1 MQKAEDKK
9 TVDYNDFWLIKN
21 NPLSKTGVFP
31 YLGSQISPELEAD
44 KIYMVYR
51 PEEELSR
58 PEVLETFKLIPITD
72 EHTMLGT
79 GAGMMPAEEKGVHG
93 VTGENPEYHDGLI
106 TCDIKIYSE
115 QLKQEIENGKKDLSV
130 GYFCRYELMPG
141 VCNGQPYDA
150 IQRDIKVNHIAL
162 VDEGRMGKDVRVM
175 DSNINIKPL
184 KEKTDM
190 EENKTCDEDKREI
203 LREADAIAMKP
214 ASEFEGGE
222 EEKFRTLTKK
232 LEELSYKPSET
243 GSNDE
248 DPEIKEG
255 EDEDAGN
262 GEAETKKSDEDNKS
276 SESQANDED
285 EDEKSEEEKKD
296 DKSIS
301 MDEAVKYFARRD
313 ELVAKIRPIIGDN
326 VNYGKMTIKEVV
338 KYACDKLSLKN
349 SEDALRGYIKAKSE
363 IRKAAPAMDA
373 MPEKSDTIRQYVKG
387 E

>member
-21 NPLSKTGVFP
+21 NPLSKVGVFP
-31 YLGSQISPELEAD
+31 YLGSQISPDLEPD

-79 GAGMMPAEEKGVHG
+79 GAGMMPAEKKGVHG
-93 VTGENPEYHDGLI
+93 VTGENSEYHNGLI

-130 GYFCRYELMPG
+130 GYFCRYELTPG
-141 VCNGQPYDA
+141 VYNGQPYDA

-190 EENKTCDEDKREI
+190 EENKACDED
-203 LREADAIAMKP
+203 
-214 ASEFEGGE
+214 
-222 EEKFRTLTKK
+222 
-232 LEELSYKPSET
+232 
-243 GSNDE
+243 
-248 DPEIKEG
+248 
-255 EDEDAGN
+255 
-262 GEAETKKSDEDNKS
+262 
-276 SESQANDED
+276 
-285 EDEKSEEEKKD
+285 
-296 DKSIS
+296 
-301 MDEAVKYFARRD
+301 
-313 ELVAKIRPIIGDN
+313 IRN
-326 VNYGKMTIKEVV
+326 RNY
-338 KYACDKLSLKN
+338 
-349 SEDALRGYIKAKSE
+349 
-363 IRKAAPAMDA
+363 AMDA
-373 MPEKSDTIRQYVKG
+373 SVPLQTAATISNPVQFFQYWEPEAVEIVTAAMKIDDIVGRTIAGNFEDEEIVVTVMERTGSAHPYTDTANINLASWNQNFMARSIVRFEEGLEVGYLESLRASRMRIDTHKEKAAAAALSLAIEHNNIGFYGYANGLNKTYGLLTVTIMA
-387 E
+387 